1 MDFFEQHLID
11 LSCSSSSKPPGSPI
25 LTVTD
30 RVFVHALQTVRRLP
44 RTGSS
49 RPPPSSRLA
58 LYGLYKQSMEGDIA
72 SILPR
77 PSLPPSSPDPQSS
90 SVHKYASRDLRAREA
105 QAEVEKWDAWN
116 ACAGMSR
123 TEAKRRYITT
133 LIDTMKVY
141 ASGTAESRELVSE
154 LEFVWGQIRSQSGS
168 EEEGD
173 GESPTRKLERA
184 GLKQTESYSSIPPGR
199 GIGPGVGQEGG
210 RLRML
215 SPVSR
220 GTSGEIIEGEDVDS
234 PEPEREGDAEDDEE
248 EDFRDARDGSEDN
261 ALDRRR
267 PPEDDDYAARNL
279 KWRRRVE
286 AALTK
291 MTAEIAALREQLS
304 ESQAFGTPPRRRT
317 GLWTWMKW
325 LVLAAL
331 RQVAVNVLL
340 IGMFVL
346 WGRWKGDRR
355 AEEWVKR
362 RWKEVSS
369 FLQTLTI
376 WRRLWPVWV
385 PRLS

>member
-1 MDFFEQHLID
+1 MLD
-11 LSCSSSSKPPGSPI
+11 LAGSPSFQPQVKQI
-25 LTVTD
+25 LSIAD

-58 LYGLYKQSMEGDIA
+58 LYGLYKQSMEGDVA
-72 SILPR
+72 SIMPR
-77 PSLPPSSPDPQSS
+77 PSLPPSSPDPASS

-105 QAEVEKWDAWN
+105 QAELEKWDAWN

-154 LEFVWGQIRSQSGS
+154 LEFVWNQIRSQSGS
-168 EEEGD
+168 EEDGD
-173 GESPTRKLERA
+173 GESPTRRLERA
-184 GLKQTESYSSIPPGR
+184 GLKQTESYSSVPPGR
-199 GIGPGVGQEGG
+199 GTGPGGGEEGG

-220 GTSGEIIEGEDVDS
+220 GGTGDIVEGEDVDS
-234 PEPEREGDAEDDEE
+234 PEMEKDDGGEGDDDDEE
-248 EDFRDARDGSEDN
+248 FKDAMDGSEDHV
-261 ALDRRR
+261 LDRRR
-267 PPEDDDYAARNL
+267 PREDDEGATRNL

-304 ESQAFGTPPRRRT
+304 DSRVFGTAPKRRT
-317 GLWTWMKW
+317 GLWSWVKW
-325 LVLAAL
+325 LVWAAL
-331 RQVAVNVLL
+331 RQAAVNVIL
-340 IGMFVL
+340 IAAFVL

-355 AEEWVKR
+355 AEEWVKK
-362 RWKEVSS
+362 RWKELSS

-376 WRRLWPVWV
+376 WRRLRPAWV
-385 PRLS
+385 PRLT

>member
-1 MDFFEQHLID
+1 M
-11 LSCSSSSKPPGSPI
+11 
-25 LTVTD
+25 TVTD

-58 LYGLYKQSMEGDIA
+58 LYGLYKQSMEGDVA

-77 PSLPPSSPDPQSS
+77 PSLPPSSPDPASS

-116 ACAGMSR
+116 ACASMSR
-123 TEAKRRYITT
+123 TEAKRRYVTT
-133 LIDTMKVY
+133 LIDTMKMY

-154 LEFVWGQIRSQSGS
+154 LEFVWNQIKSQSGS

-199 GIGPGVGQEGG
+199 GLGPGGGEEGG

-220 GTSGEIIEGEDVDS
+220 GGTGEIVEGEDVDS
-234 PEPEREGDAEDDEE
+234 PEPERDGDGDGEDDEE
-248 EDFRDARDGSEDN
+248 EFKDARDGSEDN

-267 PPEDDDYAARNL
+267 PREDDELSNRNQR
-279 KWRRRVE
+279 WRRRIEV
-286 AALTK
+286 ALTK

-304 ESQAFGTPPRRRT
+304 ESRVFDTATRRRT
-317 GLWTWMKW
+317 GLWAWLKW
-325 LVLAAL
+325 LVLIAL
-331 RQVAVNVLL
+331 RQVAVNV
-340 IGMFVL
+340 IMIAIFVL

-362 RWKEVSS
+362 RWKELSS

-376 WRRLWPVWV
+376 WRRLWPAWI
-385 PRLS
+385 PRLT

>member
-1 MDFFEQHLID
+1 VSYSTSF
-11 LSCSSSSKPPGSPI
+11 KPPTNLL
-25 LTVTD
+25 LTVID

-58 LYGLYKQSMEGDIA
+58 LYGLYKQSMEGDVA

-77 PSLPPSSPDPQSS
+77 PSLPPSSPDPASS

-141 ASGTAESRELVSE
+141 ASGTAESRELVGE

-173 GESPTRKLERA
+173 GESPTRNLERA
-184 GLKQTESYSSIPPGR
+184 GLRQTGSYSSIPPGR
-199 GIGPGVGQEGG
+199 GLGPGGGEEGS
-210 RLRML
+210 RMRVL

-220 GTSGEIIEGEDVDS
+220 GGSGEIIEGEDVDS
-234 PEPEREGDAEDDEE
+234 PEPEGDGGAEDDED
-248 EDFRDARDGSEDN
+248 DFRDARDGSEDHV
-261 ALDRRR
+261 LDRRR
-267 PPEDDDYAARNL
+267 PPENHEYATRNL

-286 AALTK
+286 EALTK

-304 ESQAFGTPPRRRT
+304 DSRVFGTTAHRRT
-317 GLWTWMKW
+317 GLWAWMKW
-325 LVLAAL
+325 LVWAAL
-331 RQVAVNVLL
+331 RQVAVNVIL
-340 IGMFVL
+340 IGMVVL

-362 RWKEVSS
+362 RWKELST

-376 WRRLWPVWV
+376 WKRLWPAWI
-385 PRLS
+385 PRLA